1 MKNQEDKSANE
12 NKELMNLILGRK
24 GGETTIKI
32 IDQLLQHPYNINQLS
47 KKLGLN
53 YKTIKYHIQLI
64 LKSNFITQDEISYGS
79 LYYPTQKLKKNLKE
93 YEQIKE
99 HINNR

>member
-1 MKNQEDKSANE
+1 MKKDDKSVNE

-24 GGETTIKI
+24 GGETTIRI
-32 IDQLLQHPYNINQLS
+32 IDQLLEHPYNINQLS

-53 YKTIKYHIQLI
+53 YKTIKYHVQLI
-64 LKSNFITQDEISYGS
+64 SKSNFISQDEIAYGS

-99 HINNR
+99 HIKKR